1 MTFEKE
7 HVTNIGEI
15 RFLLSDYRMQI
26 SYTFVY
32 YTSAETV
39 SFHPNIIGL
48 NSHLLKGQCH

>member
-7 HVTNIGEI
+7 HVTNFAEI